1 MAALH
6 EKLAE
11 AGADEAASASPS
23 ACAIVVV
30 GRNLLS
36 TFANRFLSPEEYLE
50 IERQAED
57 KNEYYK
63 GEMFAMSGAS
73 RRHDRIAT
81 QLALLV
87 GQHLRGKR
95 CEEFSANMRVLATAS
110 GLYTYPDLSVACDE
124 PQFADA
130 HVDTLTN
137 PALLV
142 EVLSP
147 STEAYD
153 RGKKAKL
160 YRAIPS
166 LQELLFIAQDSYE
179 VELYRRQPDGTWAL
193 IEARG
198 LESAITLTSIGY
210 TLSLRELYERVLGD
224 SENAGS

>member
-1 MAALH
+1 
-6 EKLAE
+6 
-11 AGADEAASASPS
+11 
-23 ACAIVVV
+23 VV

-81 QLALLV
+81 QLTFLIA
-87 GQHLRGKR
+87 QHLRGKR
-95 CEEFSANMRVLATAS
+95 CEEFSANMRVLATPS

-124 PQFADA
+124 PQFADP

-137 PALLV
+137 PTLLV

-166 LQELLFIAQDSYE
+166 LQELLFIAQESYE
-179 VELYRRQPDGTWAL
+179 VELYRRQPDGTWSL

-198 LESAITLTSIGY
+198 LESAIALTSIGY